1 MVKHKENIQHGRR
14 NSRETQV
21 CELTDTLI
29 RGQILLSG
37 KEVLLL
43 SPERKMK
50 YFLIIVATIIG
61 YEIIRALFLGLIRK
75 RLIRSTSRYIESNRI
90 RLDRYKFMNRLMVKH
105 ELLNNPEVHQGII
118 NHARDQGM
126 PVQEVQEQVEEYID
140 EIVPFFNLLS
150 YYKLGYWVANL
161 FLNMIYEVVI
171 DRENAEKLKGIPSDS
186 IVVFIMNHRSNIDY
200 ILVAYMLARQISLSY
215 AVGEWARVWPLEYIF
230 KSFGAYF
237 IRRKYRE
244 KLYHLVLEKYVQ
256 HISIQG
262 ITQGIFIE
270 GGLSRNGRFRG
281 VKIGIL
287 DYIIGIRK
295 NPDFKRELV
304 FVPASINYDWVLED
318 NILVRE
324 WKEGKKK
331 KRGFGQN
338 IISLTRLVVRT
349 PVLLGINTLRLMT
362 RRLKE
367 HGTAS
372 VSFGDPVFLSELLK
386 KEKEDIFSLERHE
399 RLSRVNHYAERLLDR
414 IGEVMPVTPL
424 CLSAHSALALE
435 KKHFTR
441 DELFARMA
449 RDAHYLKDQGCRLV
463 RGRAFEASRR
473 SYEKLNRER
482 ASRQKELVAFE
493 ENYLESEEARESLRF
508 ALELMRKRNMIRGP
522 KNNLRIVEK
531 NRLLLEYYAN
541 SLAHFFDRKEQT

>member
-1 MVKHKENIQHGRR
+1 
-14 NSRETQV
+14 
-21 CELTDTLI
+21 
-29 RGQILLSG
+29 
-37 KEVLLL
+37 
-43 SPERKMK
+43 MK

-61 YEIIRALFLGLIRK
+61 YEIVRALFLGLIRK
-75 RLIRSTSRYIESNRI
+75 RLIRSTSRYIETNRI
-90 RLDRYKFMNRLMVKH
+90 RLDRYKLMNRLMVKH
-105 ELLNNPEVHQGII
+105 ELLNNPEIHQGIVD
-118 NHARDQGM
+118 HAREQGLT
-126 PVQEVQEQVEEYID
+126 VQEVQERVEEYID

-171 DRENAEKLKGIPSDS
+171 DQENAEKLKGIPSDS
-186 IVVFIMNHRSNIDY
+186 VVVFIMNHRSNIDY

-237 IRRKYRE
+237 IRRRYRE

-270 GGLSRNGRFRG
+270 GGLTRNGHFRG
-281 VKIGIL
+281 VKVGIL

-295 NPDFKRELV
+295 NPEFKRELV

-318 NILVRE
+318 NILIRE

-331 KRGFGQN
+331 SGFGQN
-338 IISLTRLVVRT
+338 LKSLARLVIRT
-349 PVLLGINTLRLMT
+349 PLLMGVNALRLIT
-362 RRLKE
+362 GRLKE

-372 VSFGDPVFLSELLK
+372 VSFGDPVFLSDLLK

-399 RLSRVNHYAERLLDR
+399 RLSRVNHYAEKLLDR
-414 IGEVMPVTPL
+414 IAEVMPVTPL
-424 CLSAHSALALE
+424 CLAAHSALSLE
-435 KKHFTR
+435 KERFTR
-441 DELFARMA
+441 DELFARVN
-449 RDAHYLKDQGCRLV
+449 RDAHYLKERGCRLV
-463 RGRAFEASRR
+463 RGRAFEASRS
-473 SYEKLNRER
+473 SYEKLDRER
-482 ASRQKELVAFE
+482 SNRQKELIAFE

-508 ALELMRKRNMIRGP
+508 ALELMRKRNMIGGP
-522 KNNLRIVEK
+522 KENLRIVEK
-531 NRLLLEYYAN
+531 NRPLMEYYAN
-541 SLAHFFDRKEQT
+541 SLAHFFDKKDIP